1 MQAHAGAAAAL
12 RHRRHHLAA
21 QRLAVDPALAGD
33 AEIGTGQ
40 GSDRSR
46 PRPAPAGRRAPPR
59 LPAPSASRRCR
70 RRHRRRAGPPMPAE
84 GRPDAAPARPP
95 AAGSRPS
102 AARTPR
108 PRPAAPSSG
117 LSTSSAATS
126 DTPSGTLPSARRRPA
141 PPSVVAVPPTPTT
154 IRVPPSAIA
163 RPISSP
169 APSDVAASGS
179 GARSATRHMP
189 QASATSSRRLAA
201 AQIRVS
207 GLDRTAARVVRGSR
221 SPGAATRRQQR
232 GSGALAAVGQR
243 NQPQIVPPARPPSPR
258 QRLRRLIGA
267 VGAPQLVR
275 RDHDP
280 HPRDPIRW
288 RGSWCWW
295 PSTRRSPAPPAAAP
309 AAPPTRA

>member
-1 MQAHAGAAAAL
+1 M
-12 RHRRHHLAA
+12 
-21 QRLAVDPALAGD
+21 P
-33 AEIGTGQ
+33 
-40 GSDRSR
+40 
-46 PRPAPAGRRAPPR
+46 PPAPAPGRLADASPRA
-59 LPAPSASRRCR
+59 ASRRSSSATCCGL
-70 RRHRRRAGPPMPAE
+70 APFCGPYT
-84 GRPDAAPARPP
+84 AAA
-95 AAGSRPS
+95 
-102 AARTPR
+102 
-108 PRPAAPSSG
+108 PAAPSSG

-126 DTPSGTLPSARRRPA
+126 DTPSGTLPSARRSPA

-189 QASATSSRRLAA
+189 QASATSSAASPPPRSAYRASIGRPRASCAGAARQVPPRAASSAA
-201 AQIRVS
+201 AVPSPPSAS
-207 GLDRTAARVVRGSR
+207 GTSA
-221 SPGAATRRQQR
+221 
-232 GSGALAAVGQR
+232 
-243 NQPQIVPPARPPSPR
+243 QIVLPARAPSPR
-258 QRLRRLIGA
+258 QRPRRLIGG
-267 VGAPQLVR
+267 VGALQLVR